1 MSKRNPQFWGESEC
15 RNCGLVFQYRY
26 SQKNGFYCSRQCCG
40 EHIGKERFREGTD
53 YRSRTLRKYLFRER
67 GKQCEVCDQV
77 KVAKG
82 LEIHH
87 IDGDQTNNER
97 GNLQV
102 VCLECH
108 ELSHNHS
115 ASKLSPEGRA
125 RCNNATSFK
134 RKGVAG

>member
-82 LEIHH
+82 WRSI
-87 IDGDQTNNER
+87 T
-97 GNLQV
+97 
-102 VCLECH
+102 
-108 ELSHNHS
+108 
-115 ASKLSPEGRA
+115 
-125 RCNNATSFK
+125 
-134 RKGVAG
+134 